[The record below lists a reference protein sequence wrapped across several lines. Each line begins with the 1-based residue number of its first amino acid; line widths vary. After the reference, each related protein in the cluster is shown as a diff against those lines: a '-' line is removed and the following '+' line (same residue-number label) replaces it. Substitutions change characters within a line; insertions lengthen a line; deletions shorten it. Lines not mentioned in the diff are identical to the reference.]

1 MPAGRKPGTPRTG
14 GRLKG
19 TPNKSTAEIKA
30 LAQKYTPAAMQELAR
45 LATEAESESARVA
58 AIRELFDRAYG
69 KASQPIGGADDLP
82 PIQQDLNVKG
92 LSAQTLREIAAQ
104 S

>member
-1 MPAGRKPGTPRTG
+1 MRAGRKPGTPRTG

-30 LAQKYTPAAMQELAR
+30 LAQKYTPAAMKELGR
-45 LATEAESESARVA
+45 LAVQAESETARVS
-58 AIRELFDRAYG
+58 AIRELLDRAYG

-82 PIQQDLNVKG
+82 PVSHELNVTG